1 MRKLRFSEKRK
12 WVVNGLLAF
21 GAVSLLTTGFATWI
35 VGVNQRNANGNVS
48 VSVDTAQKNNINFTF
63 EILEEDN
70 DIWVGEKN
78 TTEDDDGDYITI
90 TGNGEKETDFNV
102 GIKLTLQVGKD
113 VSEKP
118 TSINIDLN
126 YEGTGL
132 NLEEVDNS
140 AATGNKVTVSE
151 STKTH
156 DVGEYKYIDIADE
169 FKTLTLPTSV
179 DEAKSGWTYQD
190 NDGDITYTYTNNT
203 AKLFKWGN
211 FFGIDS
217 SEPVYIA
224 SPSNYYNKLFAN
236 NKLTNS
242 IEDVDFVYNE
252 FLAMKQV
259 FMYGPKTEHNA
270 TDSWVP
276 KTLNLLAS
284 LE

>member
-21 GAVSLLTTGFATWI
+21 GAVALLTTGFATWI

-63 EILEEDN
+63 KILEDDN
-70 DIWVGEKN
+70 KVWIGEK
-78 TTEDDDGDYITI
+78 TSSDGGYITI
-90 TGNGEKETDFNV
+90 TGNDDKETDFNV
-102 GIKLTLQVGKD
+102 GIELTLQVGKD

-156 DVGEYKYIDIADE
+156 DVGEYKYIDIADK
-169 FKTLTLPTSV
+169 FKTLTLPTSSE
-179 DEAKSGWTYQD
+179 EATSGWTYQKSEG
-190 NDGDITYTYTNNT
+190 GDITYTYKNT
-203 AKLFKWGN
+203 SAKLFKRGN
-211 FFGIDS
+211 FFGTDS
-217 SEPVYIA
+217 STPGYVA
-224 SPSNYYNKLFAN
+224 SPSNFYNKLYADGE
-236 NKLTNS
+236 LSNS
-242 IEDVDFVYNE
+242 LEDVDFVYNE
-252 FLAMKQV
+252 FLTMKEV
-259 FMYGPKTEHNA
+259 FMYGPKTVNNDTE
-270 TDSWVP
+270 SWVP

-284 LE
+284 LN

>member
-63 EILEEDN
+63 EILEEEDN
-70 DIWVGEKN
+70 QVWIGEK
-78 TTEDDDGDYITI
+78 TSSDGGYITI
-90 TGNGEKETDFNV
+90 TGNDEKETDFSV
-102 GIKLTLQVGKD
+102 SIKLTLQVGKD
-113 VSEKP
+113 VANKP
-118 TSINIDLN
+118 TAIKIDFN
-126 YEGTGL
+126 TTGTGL
-132 NLEEVDNS
+132 NLEKVDNS
-140 AATGNKVTVSE
+140 AATGNQVSIKE
-151 STKTH
+151 ETKTH
-156 DVGEYKYIDIADE
+156 TVGDYKYIDIADD

-179 DEAKSGWTYQD
+179 DEASSGWTYQD
-190 NDGDITYTYTNNT
+190 DDGDITYTYTNST

-217 SEPVYIA
+217 SEPKYIA
-224 SPSNYYNKLFAN
+224 SPSNFYNKLFAD
-236 NKLTNS
+236 NKITNS

-252 FLAMKQV
+252 LLAMKQV

>member
-1 MRKLRFSEKRK
+1 MRKLRSSEKRK

-21 GAVSLLTTGFATWI
+21 GAVALLTTGFATWI

-63 EILEEDN
+63 KILEDDN
-70 DIWVGEKN
+70 KVWIGEK
-78 TTEDDDGDYITI
+78 TSSDGGYITI
-90 TGNGEKETDFNV
+90 TGNDEKETDFNV
-102 GIKLTLQVGKD
+102 SIELTLQVGKD

-140 AATGNKVTVSE
+140 AATGNKVIVSE

-169 FKTLTLPTSV
+169 FKTLTLPTSSE
-179 DEAKSGWTYQD
+179 EATSGWTYQD
-190 NDGDITYTYTNNT
+190 DDGDITYTYTNKT

-211 FFGIDS
+211 FFGVDS
-217 SEPVYIA
+217 PEPVYMA
-224 SPSNYYNKLFAN
+224 SPSNFYNKLYADGE
-236 NKLTNS
+236 LSNS

-284 LE
+284 LN

>member
-21 GAVSLLTTGFATWI
+21 GAVALLTTGFATWI

-63 EILEEDN
+63 KILEDDN
-70 DIWVGEKN
+70 KVWIGEK
-78 TTEDDDGDYITI
+78 TSSDGGYITI
-90 TGNGEKETDFNV
+90 TGNDEKETDFNV
-102 GIKLTLQVGKD
+102 SIELTLQVGKD

-132 NLEEVDNS
+132 NPEKVDNS

-169 FKTLTLPTSV
+169 FKTLTLPTSSE
-179 DEAKSGWTYQD
+179 EATSGWTYQD
-190 NDGDITYTYTNNT
+190 DDGDITYTYTNKT

-211 FFGIDS
+211 FFGVDS
-217 SEPVYIA
+217 SEPVYKA
-224 SPSNYYNKLFAN
+224 SPSNYYNKLYAN

-270 TDSWVP
+270 TDSWVS

-284 LE
+284 LN

>member
-21 GAVSLLTTGFATWI
+21 GAVALLTTGFATWI

-63 EILEEDN
+63 KILEDDN
-70 DIWVGEKN
+70 KVWIGEK
-78 TTEDDDGDYITI
+78 TSSEGGYITI
-90 TGNGEKETDFNV
+90 TGNDEKETDFNV
-102 GIKLTLQVGKD
+102 SIELTLQVGKD

-156 DVGEYKYIDIADE
+156 DVGEYKYIDIADD
-169 FKTLTLPTSV
+169 FKTLTLPTSSE
-179 DEAKSGWTYQD
+179 EAPSGWTYQD
-190 NDGDITYTYTNNT
+190 DDGDITYTYTNKT

-211 FFGIDS
+211 FFGVDS
-217 SEPVYIA
+217 SEPVYKA

-270 TDSWVP
+270 TDSWDP